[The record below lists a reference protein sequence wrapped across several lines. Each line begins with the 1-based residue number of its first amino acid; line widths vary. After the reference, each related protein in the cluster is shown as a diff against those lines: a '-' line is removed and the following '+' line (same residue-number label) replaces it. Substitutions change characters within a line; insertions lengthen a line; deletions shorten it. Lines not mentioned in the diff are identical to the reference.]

1 AFGCRAALVV
11 IELEGDRAADVF
23 AEGAGQGGLVLDRK
37 SDEERGR
44 VLGGFD
50 RGRGLADRHRL
61 VGAARDGFFVVG
73 VAGVGG
79 HPVVGVGGG
88 GAGAVGGFVFAV
100 GGHVDGAVAGDQA
113 AFGCRAALVVIEL
126 EGDRAADVFAEGA
139 GQGGLVQ
146 IGRASCRGGGDLG
159 GFDRGRGLD
168 DRHRL
173 VGAARDGFFVVGVA
187 GVGGHPVV
195 GVGGGGAGVVGC
207 FVFAVGGCVDGV
219 VAGDQ
224 AAFGCRAAL
233 VVIELEGDRAA
244 DVFAEGAGQGGLV
257 LEGRADDARG
267 RVLGGFDRG
276 RGLADRHR
284 LVGAARDGFFVV
296 GVAGVGGHPV

>member
-23 AEGAGQGGLVLDRK
+23 AEGAGQGGLVLEGRAD
-37 SDEERGR
+37 DPRGR

-100 GGHVDGAVAGDQA
+100 GGHVDGAIAGDQA
-113 AFGCRAALVVIEL
+113 AFGCRAAQIGRASGRES
-126 EGDRAADVFAEGA
+126 AADVVAEGA
-139 GQGGLVQ
+139 GQGGL
-146 IGRASCRGGGDLG
+146 G
-159 GFDRGRGLD
+159 
-168 DRHRL
+168 
-173 VGAARDGFFVVGVA
+173 
-187 GVGGHPVV
+187 
-195 GVGGGGAGVVGC
+195 
-207 FVFAVGGCVDGV
+207 
-219 VAGDQ
+219 
-224 AAFGCRAAL
+224 
-233 VVIELEGDRAA
+233 
-244 DVFAEGAGQGGLV
+244 

-276 RGLADRHR
+276 RGRADRHR
-284 LVGAARDGFFVV
+284 LIGGARDGFFVV
-296 GVAGVGGHPV
+296 GVGGVGGHSVVGVGGGGAGAVGGFVFAVGGHVDGAIAGDQAAFGCRAA

>member
-1 AFGCRAALVV
+1 MGCPYTTLFRSDRHRLVGAARDGFFVVGVAGVGGHPVVGVGGGGAGAVGGFVFAVGGHRSEEGGVGQAGCGCRAALVV

-23 AEGAGQGGLVLDRK
+23 AEGAGQGGLVLEGRAD
-37 SDEERGR
+37 DARGR

-113 AFGCRAALVVIEL
+113 AFGCRAARVVIAV
-126 EGDRAADVFAEGA
+126 EGGRAADV
-139 GQGGLVQ
+139 V
-146 IGRASCRGGGDLG
+146 
-159 GFDRGRGLD
+159 
-168 DRHRL
+168 
-173 VGAARDGFFVVGVA
+173 
-187 GVGGHPVV
+187 
-195 GVGGGGAGVVGC
+195 
-207 FVFAVGGCVDGV
+207 
-219 VAGDQ
+219 
-224 AAFGCRAAL
+224 
-233 VVIELEGDRAA
+233 
-244 DVFAEGAGQGGLV
+244 AEGAGQGGLV
-257 LEGRADDARG
+257 LEGRPDDARG

-276 RGLADRHR
+276 RGLADRQR
-284 LVGAARDGFFVV
+284 LVGAASAVFPYATLFRS
-296 GVAGVGGHPV
+296 GGHPVVGVGGGGAGAVGGFVFAVGGHVDGAVAGDQA